1 MKKQNKKNN
10 RTGHN
15 IFGQKCIA
23 KEVTLNKETALEQ
36 YLEVLND
43 IEQHRQLGINIEY
56 DVKLPKDVFSRDE
69 IDEMNR
75 KMSNLMMLR
84 YGMAPMNVGKVT
96 SIVFPVPSAI
106 A

>member
-10 RTGHN
+10 HAGRN
-15 IFGQKCIA
+15 IFGQKCIT
-23 KEVTLNKETALEQ
+23 KEVILNKENALEQ

-56 DVKLPKDVFSRDE
+56 DVKLPKDVFSQDE

-84 YGMAPMNVGKVT
+84 YGMAQMNVGKAT
-96 SIVFPVPSAI
+96 PIVFPVPSAI